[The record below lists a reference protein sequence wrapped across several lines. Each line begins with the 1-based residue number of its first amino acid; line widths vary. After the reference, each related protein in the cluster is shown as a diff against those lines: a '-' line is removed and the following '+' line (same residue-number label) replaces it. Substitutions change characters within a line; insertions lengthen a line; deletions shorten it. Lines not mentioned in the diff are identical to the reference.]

1 MAIRLS
7 KLGNRK
13 RIVDKTVSQSF
24 AFTVLNGYRN
34 GRLTL
39 LIYVQ
44 YTEKSHMNVLVLMQ
58 LIFQD
63 FIFLL

>member
-7 KLGNRK
+7 QLGNGK
-13 RIVDKTVSQSF
+13 CIVDKMVLQSF
-24 AFTVLNGYRN
+24 GFTVLNGHCN

-44 YTEKSHMNVLVLMQ
+44 YTKKFHIKVDMY
-58 LIFQD
+58 
-63 FIFLL
+63 

>member
-7 KLGNRK
+7 QLGNGK
-13 RIVDKTVSQSF
+13 RIVDKTVLESF
-24 AFTVLNGYRN
+24 VFTVLNGHCN

-44 YTEKSHMNVLVLMQ
+44 YTEKFHIKVDMY
-58 LIFQD
+58 
-63 FIFLL
+63 

>member
-7 KLGNRK
+7 QLGNGK
-13 RIVDKTVSQSF
+13 CIFDKAILQSF
-24 AFTVLNGYRN
+24 GFTVLNGHCN

-44 YTEKSHMNVLVLMQ
+44 YTEKFHISVLVLYN
-58 LIFQD
+58 
-63 FIFLL
+63 